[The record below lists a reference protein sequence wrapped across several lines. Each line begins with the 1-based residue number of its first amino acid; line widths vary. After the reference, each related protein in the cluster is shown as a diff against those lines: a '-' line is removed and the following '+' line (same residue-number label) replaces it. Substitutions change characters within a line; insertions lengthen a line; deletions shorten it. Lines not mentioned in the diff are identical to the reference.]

1 MMESRI
7 ERFDALYRENRAFDA
22 TQDDRTKR
30 FRSIEPESAT
40 LLGVLVRACKARCLL
55 EIGTSNGYSTLWLAD
70 AAEDTGGH
78 VLTLEVDAGRHRQ
91 ALQNLTAQGLA
102 ARVEAR
108 CMDALDFLQSNQEG
122 FDWIL
127 LDAERPAYVSYWPYL
142 RRALAAS
149 GAMLVVDNV
158 LSRGEEVRDF
168 VALVEADEEFAT
180 TTLLVGAGL
189 LLVVRR

>member
-1 MMESRI
+1 MMKNRVQ
-7 ERFDALYRENRAFDA
+7 RFDALYRESRAFDA
-22 TQDDRTKR
+22 TQDDRTRR
-30 FRSIEPESAT
+30 FRCIEPESAA
-40 LLGVLVRACKARCLL
+40 LLGVLVRACKARRLL

-78 VLTLEVDAGRHRQ
+78 VLTLEVDAGRHQQ
-91 ALQNLTAQGLA
+91 ALQNLTAHGLA
-102 ARVEAR
+102 ARVDAR
-108 CMDALDFLQSNQEG
+108 CMDALDFLEHNQEM

-127 LDAERPAYVSYWPYL
+127 LDAERPAYAGYWPYL

-158 LSRGEEVRDF
+158 LSHGEEVRDF
-168 VALVEADEEFAT
+168 VALVEADEDFVAT
-180 TTLLVGAGL
+180 TLPVGAGL